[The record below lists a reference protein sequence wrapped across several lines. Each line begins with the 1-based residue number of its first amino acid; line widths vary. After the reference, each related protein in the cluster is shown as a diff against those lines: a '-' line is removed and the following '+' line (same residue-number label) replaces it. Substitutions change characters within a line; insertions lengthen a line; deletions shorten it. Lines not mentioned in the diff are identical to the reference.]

1 MPNHGTNGR
10 RRSGAYA
17 VGYGRPPVATRFRP
31 GHSGNPEGRPKG
43 SKSAASIARETLERK
58 AARSPL
64 ASDLEH
70 FRPTP
75 WTYRHPRWQAEA
87 AVIPEGAPCPAW
99 DGGSSWRWSVAR
111 RRGRSRRARSGRR
124 IGVLMSVAADGP
136 EGQARLQRS

>member
-58 AARSPL
+58 VPVTERGARRNMTVRAVAFWRLAQKALSGDLRQSVGLPPVARGGRARSP
-64 ASDLEH
+64 
-70 FRPTP
+70 
-75 WTYRHPRWQAEA
+75 
-87 AVIPEGAPCPAW
+87 
-99 DGGSSWRWSVAR
+99 
-111 RRGRSRRARSGRR
+111 
-124 IGVLMSVAADGP
+124 GP
-136 EGQARLQRS
+136 